1 MLSEACSGNG
11 GGRNKSG
18 GRQPAVPTKRA
29 RDGERFSPAEYIRAP
44 RLAHASRSCCATRV
58 RCEMR
63 DLLCTNARQQERR
76 ASARRGSQWNAPAM
90 LSEPSSGNSGGR
102 NKSGGR
108 QPAVPTKRARDGE
121 RFSPA
126 EYIRAPRLAYASRS
140 WLHGVG
146 RLKMTTPALHERSFT
161 RAAGVSPPWICKPRL
176 QLQCAEFPVS
186 RSPAGALHGGLTPPA
201 PGAVTTTVCR
211 KMTIFSMHKRTL
223 TRAAGVS
230 PPGNECGESSG
241 DGECFGRSD
250 PGQSPSP
257 SRPSSWR
264 STSGGAGA

>member
-1 MLSEACSGNG
+1 MLSEACSGNS

-18 GRQPAVPTKRA
+18 ERQPAVPTKRA

-44 RLAHASRSCCATRV
+44 RLAYASRSCCATRV

-76 ASARRGSQWNAPAM
+76 ALARRGSQWNAPAM
-90 LSEPSSGNSGGR
+90 PNEPCSGNSGGQ

-108 QPAVPTKRARDGE
+108 QPAVPAKRARDGE

-146 RLKMTTPALHERSFT
+146 RLKMTTPA
-161 RAAGVSPPWICKPRL
+161 
-176 QLQCAEFPVS
+176 
-186 RSPAGALHGGLTPPA
+186 
-201 PGAVTTTVCR
+201 
-211 KMTIFSMHKRTL
+211 MYKRTL

-230 PPGNECGESSG
+230 PPGNESGESNG

-257 SRPSSWR
+257 SRPSIWR

>member
-18 GRQPAVPTKRA
+18 ERQPAVPAKRA

-44 RLAHASRSCCATRV
+44 RLAHASRSWLHGVGRLKMTTPALHKRTLTRAAGV
-58 RCEMR
+58 NPPCEMR

-76 ASARRGSQWNAPAM
+76 ALTRRGSQWNAPAM
-90 LSEPSSGNSGGR
+90 LSEACSGNSGGR

-108 QPAVPTKRARDGE
+108 QPAVPTKRAHDGE

-126 EYIRAPRLAYASRS
+126 EYIRAPRLAHASRS

-146 RLKMTTPALHERSFT
+146 RLKMTTPALH
-161 RAAGVSPPWICKPRL
+161 
-176 QLQCAEFPVS
+176 
-186 RSPAGALHGGLTPPA
+186 
-201 PGAVTTTVCR
+201 
-211 KMTIFSMHKRTL
+211 KRTL

-230 PPGNECGESSG
+230 PPW
-241 DGECFGRSD
+241 GRN
-250 PGQSPSP
+250 GTRLQC
-257 SRPSSWR
+257 
-264 STSGGAGA
+264 